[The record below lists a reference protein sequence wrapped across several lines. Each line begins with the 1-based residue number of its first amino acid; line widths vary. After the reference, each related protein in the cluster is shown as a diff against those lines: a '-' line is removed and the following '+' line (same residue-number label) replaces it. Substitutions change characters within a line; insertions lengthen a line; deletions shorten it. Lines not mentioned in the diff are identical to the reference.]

1 MKRMYKSCLVPGCTN
16 TTVKTPEKLF
26 VSVPKRP
33 VIRKVWLKLARR
45 NPYKLADDS
54 TIFLCEDHFDMQKE
68 MANYYQY
75 KMGLSKKVLMVNGV
89 VPSKFPWL
97 EEGKKIMCDTLIP
110 KSTTDPVLFDS
121 KKIVH
126 SRSKAVQTKIMKRNI
141 FSSIDR
147 YTLHLKI
154 IIYM

>member
-54 TIFLCEDHFDMQKE
+54 TIFLCEDHFDVSIK
-68 MANYYQY
+68 
-75 KMGLSKKVLMVNGV
+75 
-89 VPSKFPWL
+89 
-97 EEGKKIMCDTLIP
+97 LII
-110 KSTTDPVLFDS
+110 SQLQ
-121 KKIVH
+121 
-126 SRSKAVQTKIMKRNI
+126 ALLLI
-141 FSSIDR
+141 F
-147 YTLHLKI
+147 TFLL
-154 IIYM
+154 